1 MAYITSTEMGTYL
14 YNKGFATEELS
25 AADETR
31 LLNSAIGEWEGLVG
45 VKPFLAVSSTKVFD
59 PRDIQADRRGWVLD
73 LAVPISAAPT
83 LVKSGVSTGVA
94 GTTLAQYDDWLLPDY
109 TAPYTQLIFRTKPY
123 FRLEITAAYGYT
135 DANGIDDQVNDALY
149 CLASARAIE
158 EGAGA
163 NGVATKVKTGLVEI
177 SMSESQVMT
186 LRKRAAEIAR
196 GYWIS

>member
-1 MAYITSTEMGTYL
+1 MAYITSTELGTYL
-14 YNKGFATEELS
+14 YDKGFVSEELS

-45 VKPFLAVSSTKVFD
+45 CRPFLAVSSTKVFD

-83 LVKSGVSTGVA
+83 LVKSGVSTNVA
-94 GTTLAQYDDWLLPDY
+94 GTTLVQWDDWQLPDY

-123 FRLEITAAYGYT
+123 IRLEITAAWGYT
-135 DANGIDDQVNDALY
+135 DANGIDDQVNDAIY

-158 EGAGA
+158 EGAGRQGA
-163 NGVATKVKTGLVEI
+163 ATRIKTGLIEI
-177 SMSESQVMT
+177 QNSESAVQT

-196 GYWIS
+196 GYWLS

>member
-1 MAYITSTEMGTYL
+1 MAYISYTDLATYL
-14 YNKGFATEELS
+14 FDKGFVTAEVS
-25 AADETR
+25 DADAQR

-45 VKPFLAVSSTKVFD
+45 VRPFLAVSSTKVFD

-83 LVKSGVSTGVA
+83 LVKSGVSTGVV
-94 GTTLAQYDDWLLPDY
+94 GTTLAQYDDWLLPDNS
-109 TAPYTQLIFRTKPY
+109 APYTQLIFRTKP
-123 FRLEITAAYGYT
+123 FIRLEITAAWGYT
-135 DANGIDDQVNDALY
+135 DSAGIDDQVNDAIY

-158 EGAGA
+158 ESRGRD
-163 NGVATKVKTGLVEI
+163 GVISRLKTGLIEI
-177 SMSESQVMT
+177 STPDNPVKE

>member
-1 MAYITSTEMGTYL
+1 MAYITSTELGTYL
-14 YNKGFATEELS
+14 YNKGFVTEELS

-45 VKPFLAVSSTKVFD
+45 VKPFLAVSSTKVYD

-94 GTTLAQYDDWLLPDY
+94 GATLAQYDDWLLPDNS
-109 TAPYTQLIFRTKPY
+109 APYTQLIFRTKPY

-158 EGAGA
+158 EGRGRD
-163 NGVATKVKTGLVEI
+163 GIVSRVKTGLVEI
-177 SMSESQVMT
+177 STPDNPVKE

>member
-1 MAYITSTEMGTYL
+1 MAYISYTDLATYL
-14 YNKGFATEELS
+14 FDKGFVTAEVS
-25 AADETR
+25 DADAQR
-31 LLNSAIGEWEGLVG
+31 LLGSAIGEWEGLVG
-45 VKPFLAVSSTKVFD
+45 VRPFLAVSSTKVFD

-83 LVKSGVSTGVA
+83 LVKSGVSTGVV
-94 GTTLAQYDDWLLPDY
+94 GTTLVQWDDWQLPDY

-123 FRLEITAAYGYT
+123 IRLEITAAWGYT
-135 DANGIDDQVNDALY
+135 DANGIDDQVNDAIY

-158 EGAGA
+158 ESRGRD
-163 NGVATKVKTGLVEI
+163 GVISRLKTGLIEI
-177 SMSESQVMT
+177 STPDNPVKD

>member
-1 MAYITSTEMGTYL
+1 MAYISYTDLATYL
-14 YNKGFATEELS
+14 FDKGFVTAEVS
-25 AADETR
+25 DADAQR
-31 LLNSAIGEWEGLVG
+31 LLGSAIGEWEGLVG
-45 VKPFLAVSSTKVFD
+45 VRPFLAVSSTKVFD

-94 GTTLAQYDDWLLPDY
+94 GTTLVQWDDYQLPDY

-123 FRLEITAAYGYT
+123 IRLEITAAWGYT
-135 DANGIDDQVNDALY
+135 DSAGIDDQVNDALY
-149 CLASARAIE
+149 CLASARSIE

-196 GYWIS
+196 GYWLS

>member
-1 MAYITSTEMGTYL
+1 MAYITSTELGTYL
-14 YNKGFATEELS
+14 FDKGFVSEELS

-45 VKPFLAVSSTKVFD
+45 CRPFLAVSSTKVFD

-109 TAPYTQLIFRTKPY
+109 TAP
-123 FRLEITAAYGYT
+123 
-135 DANGIDDQVNDALY
+135 
-149 CLASARAIE
+149 
-158 EGAGA
+158 
-163 NGVATKVKTGLVEI
+163 
-177 SMSESQVMT
+177 
-186 LRKRAAEIAR
+186 
-196 GYWIS
+196 